1 MGRTVGLLRM
11 SEHPGERRDFLPR
24 LVRSLPRLG
33 ADEIVLETGYGQGL
47 GLAPD
52 AYTSEGDVRFAE
64 RDEVFAQDVVLVL
77 RCPPDADLG
86 KLRPGSTLVSML
98 HYVTRPTRNE
108 LLRDRGV
115 VAVSLDA
122 VTDDRGRRMIENL
135 EITAWAGVEAAFREL
150 ALRWAAFDE
159 PGRAPIRVTLLGS
172 GALGAHAM
180 HAATRYGN
188 HDVRNALHRAGVPGV
203 EVAVIDHDLS
213 WHEEYMLGRLHASDL
228 LMDATMRRPERA
240 GRAERVAGGHA
251 LPRRAV
257 GSRRRPLRRRHGSSD
272 RQRSGGRAA
281 RVARPARLRGG
292 RSGLGHRGGDRG
304 HAACGAPRC
313 RATPGRDCARRRAW
327 SGTANRSKTCWRSCS
342 RCPSPTGIARA
353 ASAGACRRESG
364 VGAMDSGPRTI
375 GVGFPRMHKEAAER
389 RDYLPDLVAAVA
401 DAGAGRS

>member
-24 LVRSLPRLG
+24 LVRSLARLG

-47 GLAPD
+47 GLAPE

-77 RCPPDADLG
+77 RCPPDEDLA

-150 ALRWAAFDE
+150 ALRWASFDE

-228 LMDATMRRPERA
+228 LMDATMRPDPSVPVVPNA
-240 GRAERVAGGHA
+240 WMGVMPSHA
-251 LPRRAV
+251 VLLDLAADPYDGATDPPTV
-257 GSRRRPLRRRHGSSD
+257 KGLEGVPHGSLAQHVFED
-272 RQRSGGRAA
+272 DD
-281 RVARPARLRGG
+281 PAW
-292 RSGLGHRGGDRG
+292 D
-304 HAACGAPRC
+304 
-313 RATPGRDCARRRAW
+313 
-327 SGTANRSKTCWRSCS
+327 
-342 RCPSPTGIARA
+342 I
-353 ASAGACRRESG
+353 E
-364 VGAMDSGPRTI
+364 
-375 GVGFPRMHKEAAER
+375 E
-389 RDYLPDLVAAVA
+389 AVA
-401 DAGAGRS
+401 DTRVRRTALSCNAWPGLRPTESMERYGQQVEDVLEVVLAVPEPDWDRASPHLRVRAVARAELERWTAAHER

>member
-11 SEHPGERRDFLPR
+11 SEHPGERRDFLPK
-24 LVRSLPRLG
+24 LVRSLAGLG

-47 GLAPD
+47 GLAPE
-52 AYTSEGDVRFAE
+52 AYTSDGDVRFAE

-150 ALRWAAFDE
+150 ALRWASFDE

-188 HDVRNALHRAGVPGV
+188 HDVRNALHRAGIPGV

-228 LMDATMRRPERA
+228 LMDATMRPDPSVPVVPNGWLAVTPSHAVLLDLAADPYDGATDPPTVKGLEGVPHGSLAQHVFEDDDPAWDIEEAIADTRVRRTALSCNAWPGLRPRESMERYGEQVEDVLEVVLA
-240 GRAERVAGGHA
+240 VPEPDWDRASRHLRVRAVARAELERWT
-251 LPRRAV
+251 
-257 GSRRRPLRRRHGSSD
+257 
-272 RQRSGGRAA
+272 AA
-281 RVARPARLRGG
+281 
-292 RSGLGHRGGDRG
+292 H
-304 HAACGAPRC
+304 
-313 RATPGRDCARRRAW
+313 
-327 SGTANRSKTCWRSCS
+327 
-342 RCPSPTGIARA
+342 
-353 ASAGACRRESG
+353 
-364 VGAMDSGPRTI
+364 
-375 GVGFPRMHKEAAER
+375 ER
-389 RDYLPDLVAAVA
+389 
-401 DAGAGRS
+401 